1 MTAER
6 PVTEHPSASRDR
18 SGDHDRLCADL
29 FAEHFRGLVVL
40 ADLLGA
46 DDAENVAQEAFLRL
60 HASRSRLRDPVAAHA
75 YLRRIV
81 INLTRT
87 RIRHL
92 QMARVRRP
100 LPDPV
105 GDGPE
110 EIAVARSD
118 GPAVLAALADL
129 APRYRE
135 ALVLRYWMLLPDK
148 DIARAMGVSVGTVK
162 SHLSRG
168 MAALRGLLGEGVG

>member
-1 MTAER
+1 MMAER
-6 PVTEHPSASRDR
+6 PVTDQPPPGLDR
-18 SGDHDRLCADL
+18 PGEHDRLCADL
-29 FAEHFRGLVVL
+29 FAQHFRGLVVL

-60 HASRSRLRDPVAAHA
+60 HSSRSRLRDPVAAHA

-87 RIRHL
+87 RLRHL
-92 QMARVRRP
+92 QMARTKRP
-100 LPDPV
+100 LPEPI

-110 EIAVARSD
+110 EIAVSRSD
-118 GPAVLAALADL
+118 GPTVLAALLEL

-135 ALVLRYWMLLPDK
+135 ALVLRYWMSLPDK
-148 DIARAMGVSVGTVK
+148 DIAQAMGVSTGTVK

-168 MAALRGLLGEGVG
+168 LVALRGLLGERVG

>member
-6 PVTEHPSASRDR
+6 PASPQPPGRDR
-18 SGDHDRLCADL
+18 AEDHDRLCSEL

-60 HASRSRLRDPVAAHA
+60 HTSRSRLRDPVAAHA

-87 RIRHL
+87 RVRHL
-92 QMARVRRP
+92 QMARTKHQPR
-100 LPDPV
+100 DPA

-110 EIAVARSD
+110 DIAISRSD
-118 GPAVLAALADL
+118 NLAVLAALDEL

-135 ALVLRYWMLLPDK
+135 ALVLRYWMSLPEK
-148 DIARAMGVSVGTVK
+148 EIARAMGVSTGTVK

-168 MAALRGLLGEGVG
+168 LHALRGILEERVG

>member
-1 MTAER
+1 MTA
-6 PVTEHPSASRDR
+6 DR
-18 SGDHDRLCADL
+18 SEVDAPPPDRHGRRGHDRLCADL

-60 HASRSRLRDPVAAHA
+60 HSSRSRLRDPVAAHA

-87 RIRHL
+87 RVRHL
-92 QMARVRRP
+92 QMARTKRP
-100 LPDPV
+100 LPDPI

-148 DIARAMGVSVGTVK
+148 QIARAMGVSTGTVK

-168 MAALRGLLGEGVG
+168 LTALRALLGERVG